1 MPGPA
6 ATAMLVA
13 TRLANKLFC
22 TVRIGL
28 LPYVSAARQGARTG
42 SLAVFVRTDRV
53 VLTGLLGMRSD
64 IDTTPAKLP
73 TGRNS
78 AFRHLIT
85 SASPVALAK
94 GWLVSR
100 CSLLV
105 S

>member
-53 VLTGLLGMRSD
+53 VLAGLLGMRSD

-78 AFRHLIT
+78 AFRS
-85 SASPVALAK
+85 SAPRQAARRPAARPERSC
-94 GWLVSR
+94 GT
-100 CSLLV
+100 
-105 S
+105 